1 MLPCRLCG
9 LLGLLQRG
17 PRPQRQRHLRLLI
30 IIRWH
35 ERRWQTRGQD
45 QRPRKEQHRI
55 DGGLPPVRQHPAHQA
70 QIGTQPA
77 RVLPVFPSLARCQ
90 HVGSHHGR
98 EHPRH
103 HQRRKHRNGRRPAEL
118 LEETPDKARHEGRGQ
133 EHGNQRE
140 GCGNHRQ
147 TNLVGRLHGRLVRRL
162 AHFQVSFDVLD
173 LHDRIIDQHADHQR
187 QRQQGNTVEREIE
200 QMHAHE
206 GWQHRHGQRHGC
218 QEGGTPVSQEE
229 PDHDDGQQGP
239 LIEGVHRV
247 VEALLRR
254 RGQIQ
259 RLGQFQIRPILLQ
272 LLRQLAHALS
282 HVHFT
287 FATAAAHLEAHD
299 LLAIQ
304 PGRGGRLL
312 DGVGD
317 GAEIAQHEPSAIT
330 AGDLH
335 LLQLLGRLHARQHP
349 RGLLAPGDVGMA
361 TGTLDLVVAQLLGN
375 GAHCQPQRPQPGRIQ
390 IDMHLACHAAHARH
404 LAHALQTQQHAVEVI
419 VHKPGQF
426 LDIHPVG
433 LDGIGQHRLTGHIHL
448 VHHRFRQRA
457 GQVGTHTLHL
467 GAHLIQRL
475 LNGLVHLELHH
486 QGDGPVTQGG

>member
-1 MLPCRLCG
+1 M
-9 LLGLLQRG
+9 
-17 PRPQRQRHLRLLI
+17 
-30 IIRWH
+30 
-35 ERRWQTRGQD
+35 RGQD
-45 QRPRKEQHRI
+45 KRAHKEQHRI
-55 DGGLPPVRQHPAHQA
+55 DGGLPPVRQHPAHQT
-70 QIGTQPA
+70 QIGAQPA
-77 RVLPVFPSLARCQ
+77 RILSVFPPLARCQ
-90 HVGSHHGR
+90 HVGGHHGR

-140 GCGNHRQ
+140 GGGDHRQ
-147 TNLVGRLHGRLVRRL
+147 TDLVGSLHRSLVGRL
-162 AHFQVSFDVLD
+162 AHLQVPFDVLD

-187 QRQQGNTVEREIE
+187 QRQQGNRVEREIE

-206 GWQHRHGQRHGC
+206 GRQYRHGQRYCG
-218 QEGGTPVSQEE
+218 QEGGTPVAKEE

-239 LIEGVHRV
+239 LVEGVHGA
-247 VEALLRR
+247 VELLLRR
-254 RGQIQ
+254 CGKIH

-299 LLAIQ
+299 LLAVQ
-304 PGRGGRLL
+304 PGRGARLL

-317 GAEIAQHEPSAIT
+317 RTKIPQHEPTPIAT
-330 AGDLH
+330 GDLH
-335 LLQLLGRLHARQHP
+335 FLQLLGRFHARQHP
-349 RGLLAPGDVGMA
+349 RGLLALGDVGMA
-361 TGTLDLVVAQLLGN
+361 TGALDLVVAQLLGN
-375 GAHCQPQRPQPGRIQ
+375 SPHRQPQRPQPVWIQ
-390 IDMHLACHAAHARH
+390 VDMNLACDTAHARH
-404 LAHALQTQQHAVEVI
+404 LAHPLQAQQHAVEFI

-426 LDIHPVG
+426 LHVHPVG
-433 LDGIGQHRLTGHIHL
+433 LDGVGQHRLTGHIHL
-448 VHHRFRQRA
+448 VHHRFRQRT
-457 GQVGTHTLHL
+457 GQIGTHTLHL
-467 GAHLIQRL
+467 GTHLIQRL